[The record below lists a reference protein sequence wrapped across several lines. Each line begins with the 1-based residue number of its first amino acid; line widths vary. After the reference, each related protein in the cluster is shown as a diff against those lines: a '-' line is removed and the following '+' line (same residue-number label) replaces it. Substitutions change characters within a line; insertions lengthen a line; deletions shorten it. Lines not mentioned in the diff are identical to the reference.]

1 MPCCVF
7 ANEFPWRVGAE
18 GEAVRSYEQFIA
30 YLAAKA
36 PGRIRQ
42 SRLDFG
48 GRNIVLYTLPDDFE
62 TAPCQVKLA
71 KAIKGTR

>member
-48 GRNIVLYTLPDDFE
+48 GRNIVLYTLPDDG
-62 TAPCQVKLA
+62 AP
-71 KAIKGTR
+71 